1 MYNNYKTSTKECRNV
16 EKNGDI
22 IGFHLEVES
31 PYFTDVYF
39 HEISMMRV
47 RVDNIVFSED
57 DINFT
62 LKGHTYTLRE
72 METIDTLLWNLNE
85 KATLFVPYGSDIT
98 NSSHVVEVGIGIT
111 RNNYSQSVM

>member
-1 MYNNYKTSTKECRNV
+1 MYNNYITTTKECRNV
-16 EKNGDI
+16 EKNGNI
-22 IGFHLEVES
+22 IGFHLEVEN

-39 HEISMMRV
+39 HEISRMLV

-98 NSSHVVEVGIGIT
+98 NSSHMVEVGIGIT
-111 RNNYSQSVM
+111 KNHYLLSVI